1 MKKVTFFLAALLI
14 GGMMFT
20 GCKKENPQP
29 TPDTPAQTTKTVVYT
44 MDNVM
49 KDSNSSATLTV
60 SPYFHY
66 TFKYKDANGTMVEVN
81 DPTLPWT
88 KEISVTT
95 PFEAKLE
102 GTVTYNE
109 NELPE
114 EGDIIFG
121 TLGSIKSGDDKTI
134 PQNASKFHARQQF
147 LDFISTHADRLNYS
161 FTLSVN

>member
-1 MKKVTFFLAALLI
+1 MFLLATLLI

-20 GCKKENPQP
+20 GCKKDNPQP
-29 TPDTPAQTTKTVVYT
+29 TPDTPAQTTKSVVYT
-44 MDNVM
+44 MDNVW
-49 KDSNSSATLTV
+49 KDELSSATLTV

-88 KEISVTT
+88 KEISVNA

-102 GTVTYNE
+102 GTVSYDE

-114 EGDIIFG
+114 QGEIIFG